1 MSLRDLRQL
10 GVLLPHEEWGGYDLR
25 TTVNK
30 PAMVG
35 TGTLAVVAMACM
47 YAGDGGV
54 LTFVGIGLFLAFMG
68 LITRISL
75 LAVEAQAER
84 FKEQREEIREE
95 LAAEDA
101 SAPPPEA
108 P

>member
-1 MSLRDLRQL
+1 MSLRDLRRL
-10 GVLLPHEEWGGYDLR
+10 GVLLPHEEWGAYDLR

-30 PAMVG
+30 PAMIAA
-35 TGTLAVVAMACM
+35 GTLAVLAMVCM

-54 LTFVGIGLFLAFMG
+54 LTFVGIGMFLAFMA
-68 LITRISL
+68 LITRVSL

-84 FKEQREEIREE
+84 FREQREEIREE
-95 LAAEDA
+95 LAGEDA
-101 SAPPPEA
+101 PAPPPES

>member
-10 GVLLPHEEWGGYDLR
+10 GVLLPHEEWGAYDLR

-30 PAMVG
+30 PAMTA
-35 TGTLAVVAMACM
+35 TGTLAVLAMVCM
-47 YAGDGGV
+47 YAGNGGV
-54 LTFVGIGLFLAFMG
+54 LTFVGIAMFLAFMG
-68 LITRISL
+68 LITRICL
-75 LAVEAQAER
+75 RAVETQAER

-95 LAAEDA
+95 LGAEDA
-101 SAPPPEA
+101 PAPPPEG